1 MLMVMDSAADKA
13 LSASQVADVFIPN
26 RDWWERLFSA
36 IDSGN
41 AAQFVESLTPDA
53 QFRFANAPA
62 TIGRQNIRIAVSAFF
77 EAIKSSKHRLLE
89 MWNANES
96 VGCEGEVTYTRL
108 DGSVVTIPFANVFKL
123 RGEKIASYHIYIDN
137 SSLFAASG

>member
-1 MLMVMDSAADKA
+1 MNSTAEKSLGAAP
-13 LSASQVADVFIPN
+13 VADVFIPN
-26 RDWWERLFSA
+26 RDWWERLFST

-53 QFRFANAPA
+53 QFRFANAPV
-62 TIGRQNIRIAVSAFF
+62 TIGRQDISTAVSAFF
-77 EAIKSSKHRLLE
+77 GAITSSKHRLLE
-89 MWNANES
+89 MWNAHES

-108 DGSVVTIPFANVFKL
+108 DGSVVSFPFANVFKL

-137 SSLFAASG
+137 SSLFAASA

>member
-1 MLMVMDSAADKA
+1 LGAGP
-13 LSASQVADVFIPN
+13 VADLFVPN
-26 RDWWERLFSA
+26 RDWWERLFST

-53 QFRFANAPA
+53 QFRFANAPV
-62 TIGRQNIRIAVSAFF
+62 TIGRQDISAAVTAFF
-77 EAIKSSKHRLLE
+77 GAIASSKHQLLE
-89 MWNANES
+89 IWNAHES

-108 DGSVVTIPFANVFKL
+108 DGSVVSFPFANVFKL

-137 SSLFAASG
+137 SPLFAATA